1 MISRSL
7 TLKQLEALVWVAD
20 LGSFRKAAA
29 HLNTTQPNIST
40 RIAGLEATL
49 GTPLMRRDAGS
60 IEMTP
65 KGAEIL
71 AQARKT
77 LRAAEG
83 LIEIAARPDLIED
96 RLRLGVTELI
106 ACTWARVF
114 LRRLKQGFP
123 RISVELN
130 VDLSRNLDAGLANNT
145 LDLALQNAPFATPVS
160 GEIGLGS
167 YGYAWVAAPE
177 IAADIKVSDGVRGV
191 MVPIL
196 THARHTQAYQELA
209 AHIDGRAGVD
219 GRAGSGARFVPSSS
233 LTSTIHMAVDGMGL
247 AMVPRAMVAAQLA
260 DGALMELA
268 LDWQPQPLQFAARFH
283 ADRAAG
289 FVHRAAELAVEVA
302 RAEDH

>member
-7 TLKQLEALVWVAD
+7 NLKQLEALIWVAD

-40 RIAGLEATL
+40 RIARLEAAL

-60 IEMTP
+60 VQMTP

-77 LRAAEG
+77 LRAAEA
-83 LIEIAARPDLIED
+83 LVDIAARPDLIED
-96 RLRLGVTELI
+96 RLRLGVTELV
-106 ACTWARVF
+106 ACTWLRAF
-114 LRRLKQGFP
+114 LRRLKAVYP

-130 VDLSRNLDAGLANNT
+130 VDLSRNLDTELAGNA
-145 LDLALQNAPFATPVS
+145 LDLALQNAPFGSAVA

-167 YGYAWVAAPE
+167 YPYIWVASPE
-177 IAADIKVSDGVRGV
+177 ISKEINTDTGVTAV
-191 MVPIL
+191 TVPIL
-196 THARHTQAYQELA
+196 THARHTLAYQELS
-209 AHIDGRAGVD
+209 AHFDGRAG
-219 GRAGSGARFVPSSS
+219 AAARLVPSSS
-233 LTSTIHMAVDGMGL
+233 LTSSIHMAVDGMGL
-247 AMVPRAMVAAQLA
+247 AVVPRAMVAAQLA
-260 DGALMELA
+260 EGSLVALAM
-268 LDWQPQPLQFAARFH
+268 DWHPQPLQFAARFH

-289 FVHRAAELAVEVA
+289 FVHQAAALAVQVA

>member
-7 TLKQLEALVWVAD
+7 TLKQLEALIWVAD

-60 IEMTP
+60 IELTP

-83 LIEIAARPDLIED
+83 LVEIAARPDLIED

-106 ACTWARVF
+106 ACTWARAF
-114 LRRLKQGFP
+114 LRRLKQEYP
-123 RISVELN
+123 RLSVEMT
-130 VDLSRNLDAGLANNT
+130 VDLSRALEGELAANR
-145 LDLALQNAPFATPVS
+145 LDLALQNAPFATEVS
-160 GEIGLGS
+160 GEIALGS
-167 YGYAWVAAPE
+167 YPYAWVAAPGV
-177 IAADIKVSDGVRGV
+177 AADIAVSDGVGALR
-191 MVPIL
+191 VPIL
-196 THARHTQAYQELA
+196 THARHTLAYREIA
-209 AHIDGRAGVD
+209 AQFE
-219 GRAGSGARFVPSSS
+219 SGAGAAARLVPSSS
-233 LTSTIHMAVDGMGL
+233 LTSTIQMATDGMGL
-247 AMVPRAMVAAQLA
+247 AVVPRAMVAAQLA
-260 DGALMELA
+260 EGALVAVA
-268 LDWQPQPLQFAARFH
+268 LDWHPQPLRFAARFH

-289 FVHRAAELAVEVA
+289 FVHRAAALAA
-302 RAEDH
+302 GIAQADDHENLSP

>member
-20 LGSFRKAAA
+20 LGSFRNAAA

-40 RIAGLEATL
+40 RIAGLEAAL

-60 IEMTP
+60 VQMTP

-71 AQARKT
+71 AQARET

-106 ACTWARVF
+106 ACTWARSF
-114 LRRLKQGFP
+114 LRRMKQVFP

-130 VDLSRNLDAGLANNT
+130 VDLSRNLDAGLASNA

-167 YGYAWVAAPE
+167 YGYVWAASPE
-177 IAADIKVSDGVRGV
+177 IANEINISDGVRGV

-209 AHIDGRAGVD
+209 AHIDGRAG
-219 GRAGSGARFVPSSS
+219 AGARFVPSSS

-260 DGALMELA
+260 EGALVALA

-289 FVHRAAELAVEVA
+289 FVHRAAELAVEGA